1 MNRKTSHGLSLAVLA
16 ALFVVVILFVNLL
29 FRGWQLDLT
38 PNKQYTLADGTKEIL
53 SQIDEPISLTFFFS
67 EQASE
72 GLPHYRAYAQRVRE
86 MLEAMA
92 SRANGK
98 LKLKFIDPQP
108 FSEEEDEATSYG
120 IQPVPTDNGLDK
132 LIFGLAGSNST
143 NGQQVVPFFQIEKE
157 TFLEYDLARMI
168 ETLNKPAK
176 VVVGVV
182 SSLPM
187 TGGFDQT
194 TRQMSQGWAIYDQL
208 NQLVEMRP
216 LGTELTSIDA
226 AIKVLLLV
234 HPKNLN
240 EDTLYAIDQF
250 VLRGGR
256 LVVMVDPNATQ
267 DRTQSDPNNP
277 MGDMFTAKTS
287 DLPKLFSAWKLR
299 YDPNQVVADRIAGL
313 EVQTDPSSPPTKSPV
328 ILALKKGQMSQS
340 DIVSS
345 ELEMIL
351 LDTAGQ
357 FKLDES
363 AAADGITL
371 EPLLHSSNEATLVEG
386 ERVRFLPNP
395 TELLQGFSPSGE
407 EYVIAGRLKGK
418 LKTAFPEKSGDSHL
432 AEAKEA
438 VEVIVIADTDIATD
452 RTWVQVGQFFG
463 QRVYQP
469 FSNNGDFLTNVV
481 ENLSGSN
488 ALISIRARGAG
499 VETFGYVDELR
510 NQASASY
517 ADVEK
522 KLNDELRQ
530 TEQRLTELQ
539 QAKSA
544 DQQMIISPEQRAELE
559 RFQKRK
565 VEIRKELRKVQAD
578 LNADVRTLGTALKV
592 LNILVL
598 PLVIAVVGLWYFLRR
613 RSRRTQAT
621 V

>member
-16 ALFVVVILFVNLL
+16 VLFVVVVLFVNLL

-53 SQIDEPISLTFFFS
+53 AQIDEPITLNFFFS
-67 EQASE
+67 EQSSE
-72 GLPHYRAYAQRVRE
+72 GLPHYRAYANRVRE
-86 MLEAMA
+86 MLESMA
-92 SRANGK
+92 GRANGK
-98 LKLKFIDPQP
+98 LRLKFIDPQP
-108 FSEEEDEATSYG
+108 FSEEEDEATSFG
-120 IQPVPTDNGLDK
+120 IQAVPIGQGLDK

-143 NGQQVVPFFQIEKE
+143 NGQQVVPFFDIEKE

-176 VVVGVV
+176 VVVGVI

-187 TGGFDQT
+187 TGGFDQA

-208 NQLVEMRP
+208 NQLFEMRP
-216 LGTELTSIDA
+216 LGTELTTIDA
-226 AIKVLLLV
+226 AIKVLILV

-256 LVVMVDPNATQ
+256 LLVMVDPNATQ

-287 DLPKLFSAWKLR
+287 DLPKLFAAWKLK
-299 YDPNQVVADRIAGL
+299 YDPNQVVADRLAGL
-313 EVQTDPSSPPTKSPV
+313 EVQSDPSSPPAVSPV
-328 ILALKKGQMSQS
+328 ILSLKKAQMSQS

-357 FKLDES
+357 FKLEDG
-363 AAADGITL
+363 ADKEGYTL
-371 EPLLHSSNEATLVEG
+371 EPLLRSSNEATLVEG
-386 ERVRFLPNP
+386 EKVRFLPNP
-395 TELLQGFSPSGE
+395 SELLQGFSPSGE

-418 LKTAFPEKSGDSHL
+418 FKTAFPEKSGDQHL
-432 AEAKEA
+432 AEAKDPGEI
-438 VEVIVIADTDIATD
+438 IVIGDTDIATD

-469 FSNNGDFLTNVV
+469 FANNGDFLTNVV
-481 ENLSGSN
+481 ENLTGSN
-488 ALISIRARGAG
+488 ALISIRARRAA
-499 VETFGYVDELR
+499 VENFGYVDDLR
-510 NQASASY
+510 KQASSRY

-578 LNADVRTLGTALKV
+578 LNTDVRFLGVKVKV

-598 PLVIAVVGLWYFLRR
+598 PILIAIAGLVFFVRR
-613 RSRRTQAT
+613 RNRRTQAT
-621 V
+621 A